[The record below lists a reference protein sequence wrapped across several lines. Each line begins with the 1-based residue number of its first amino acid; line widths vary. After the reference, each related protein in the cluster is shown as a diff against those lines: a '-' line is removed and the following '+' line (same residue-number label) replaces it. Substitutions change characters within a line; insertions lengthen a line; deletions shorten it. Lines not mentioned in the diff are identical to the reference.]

1 MRCSSLLSGEAG
13 GRVVKSPGKP
23 EVTITQQTGMDS
35 HSLEAGQ
42 RRDTLKL
49 KSFGEQLERQSLSR
63 SVTAG

>member
-35 HSLEAGQ
+35 HSLGAGQ
-42 RRDTLKL
+42 RRDMHKL
-49 KSFGEQLERQSLSR
+49 KIFGELLDFYR
-63 SVTAG
+63 AGH